1 MGCPGFNIADDGNFA
16 AWWRLG
22 MLFET
27 FAIPAVILVVV
38 TALLMLFIRDWR
50 LSLTA
55 LGIQYIGVFA
65 LVGLN
70 WPLEMAVVKLVT
82 GWIAAAVLGMEL
94 ISETREV
101 FGQERFGVGRQLF
114 RVILAILVGMAIFS
128 LAPEAAKW
136 MLQASYEQI
145 LGGFLLIGLGIL
157 HLGVSDRTFRVILGI
172 LTTTSGFEILYGTLD
187 ASPVGAGLLALIILG
202 IALVGS
208 YLLAVPSVEAEE

>member
-1 MGCPGFNIADDGNFA
+1 MHFDA
-16 AWWRLG
+16 
-22 MLFET
+22 
-27 FAIPAVILVVV
+27 FAIPAVILVVT

-50 LSLTA
+50 LSLAA
-55 LGIQYIGVFA
+55 LGIQYVGVFA
-65 LVGLN
+65 LVGLS
-70 WPLEMAVVKLVT
+70 WPLEMTVVKLVT

-94 ISETREV
+94 ISDPREV
-101 FGQERFGVGRQLF
+101 FSQEKSGMSRQLF
-114 RVILAILVGMAIFS
+114 RVILATLVGMVIFS

-145 LGGFLLIGLGIL
+145 LGGLLLIGLGVL
-157 HLGVSDRTFRVILGI
+157 HLGVSDQTFRVILGV

-187 ASPVGAGLLALIILG
+187 TSPVGAGLLAVTILG